1 MYRSNDIPVMIFLPI
16 LLGGVIGYFVG
27 LILRKS
33 MDTKMNLV
41 VLLFGITVIVGIGV
55 YLNKEILKGI
65 ILNYMFL
72 GIAYS
77 GVLANM
83 IEEEKLQLLLQAYN
97 PILAVSLLISIVDLG
112 APLDYHLILGAGF
125 YTFVYIVARALGKNG
140 GARLGAT
147 IMHMPETVKKY
158 LWLNASAPFR
168 CFFSLH
174 IDCLYYST
182 KSILSCTYCSRNNC
196 SSCCY

>member
-16 LLGGVIGYFVG
+16 LLGGVIEYFVG

-55 YLNKEILKGI
+55 HLNKEILKGI
-65 ILNYMFL
+65 ILNYML
-72 GIAYS
+72 MGVAYS

-112 APLDYHLILGAGF
+112 AH
-125 YTFVYIVARALGKNG
+125 
-140 GARLGAT
+140 
-147 IMHMPETVKKY
+147 
-158 LWLNASAPFR
+158 
-168 CFFSLH
+168 
-174 IDCLYYST
+174 
-182 KSILSCTYCSRNNC
+182 
-196 SSCCY
+196 

>member
-1 MYRSNDIPVMIFLPI
+1 
-16 LLGGVIGYFVG
+16 
-27 LILRKS
+27 
-33 MDTKMNLV
+33 MNLV
-41 VLLFGITVIVGIGV
+41 VLLIGITVIVGIGV

-72 GIAYS
+72 GVAYS
-77 GVLANM
+77 GVLANV

-140 GARLGAT
+140 ELDLALQSC
-147 IMHMPETVKKY
+147 I
-158 LWLNASAPFR
+158 
-168 CFFSLH
+168 
-174 IDCLYYST
+174 CLKQSR
-182 KSILSCTYCSRNNC
+182 SILA
-196 SSCCY
+196 